1 MKSFRQRPLHD
12 HPSVSKV
19 DTGNSSP
26 QKVKR
31 LIITRDNIAFCGAVY
46 SMILFSLY
54 LVNALLSIFLKDT
67 PLMSHVSPYCI
78 DYGVFYTTGKMTLLG
93 QIFGIYQLETYHAVF
108 EQIMHASLP
117 FYLPWVYPPIFLL
130 AVTPLALLPYS
141 VSLLVWLFLTMGFA
155 LYASYKILPKQKK
168 LALLLLGFTGLL
180 MNLRWGQNGFLTTGL
195 IGLGLA
201 YLEEKPVL
209 SGICFGLMAYKPQF
223 AIFLFPILLL
233 SGKWKVFLYACLSA
247 LGIILVSVI
256 FFGTQTWIDFFRALM
271 QTSSS
276 VFGTEFDDVA
286 AIIVSPLV
294 FVQLLGGSGIWSTA
308 IQAILTVSVLGAIV
322 WVWRNTKK
330 ISLWASA
337 LILGLPLMMPNYT
350 QYDLVLLG
358 LPLILLAYEYLENGY
373 RKLELILLALLWLL
387 PALSWPLVKV
397 THLQI
402 CPLVL
407 IAEMTHVI
415 LRIRLEKAIPMMQQP
430 HAT

>member
-1 MKSFRQRPLHD
+1 LQD
-12 HPSVSKV
+12 HPSAIAV
-19 DTGNSSP
+19 DTENSNR
-26 QKVKR
+26 KKGKR
-31 LIITRDNIAFCGAVY
+31 LIITRDIIASCGAVF
-46 SMILFSLY
+46 SLILFSMY
-54 LVNALLSIFLKDT
+54 LVNVLRGVFLKDT

-93 QIFGIYQLETYHAVF
+93 QISGIYQLETHHAAL
-108 EQIMHASLP
+108 EQIMHMSLP

-141 VSLLVWLFLTMGFA
+141 VSLLMWLFLTMGFA
-155 LYASYKILPKQKK
+155 FYAVLKILPNQKK

-201 YLEEKPVL
+201 YLEKKPVL

-223 AIFLFPILLL
+223 AIFLFPVLLL

-256 FFGTQTWIDFFRALM
+256 FFGTQTWIDFFQALM
-271 QTSSS
+271 RTPSS
-276 VFGTEFDDVA
+276 VFKTEFDNVA

-294 FVQLLGGSGIWSTA
+294 FVQVLGGSETLCTA

-350 QYDLVLLG
+350 QYDLVLLA
-358 LPLILLAYEYLENGY
+358 LSLILLSYEYLENGY
-373 RKLELILLALLWLL
+373 RKLELILLALLWLM

-407 IAEMTHVI
+407 IAEMTLVI
-415 LRIRLEKAIPMMQQP
+415 LRVRREKAISVMQQP
-430 HAT
+430 LAT